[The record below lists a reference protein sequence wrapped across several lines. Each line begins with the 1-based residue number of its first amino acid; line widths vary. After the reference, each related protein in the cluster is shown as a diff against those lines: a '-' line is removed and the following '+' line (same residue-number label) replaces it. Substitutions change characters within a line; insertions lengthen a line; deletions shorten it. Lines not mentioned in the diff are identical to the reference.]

1 MAETKEQA
9 KKTKRKAQ
17 RRSKSDL
24 EPMDH
29 ILEALRDCKQ
39 VMDQGIITLEIQY
52 PHRVVFRVDEERF
65 KSLENWD
72 NEKQKKFRLILSREI
87 TLGLQSAL
95 SGDVFPDFIPFM
107 EQKEDRGKAELITEE
122 TRKHLV
128 TENIESLSRLKH
140 SSKHHVI
147 QSFDWEINTKERDR
161 RLGQLS
167 GLRYATVSL
176 WHTQPEP
183 SDPTPR
189 FFFWPNITDRP
200 EAQSLTLDLHP
211 YEIKTLINDLTKIL
225 KALEEDS

>member
-9 KKTKRKAQ
+9 KKIKKKAQ
-17 RRSKSDL
+17 RRSKSAL

-29 ILEALRDCKQ
+29 ILEALRDCNQ
-39 VMDQGIITLEIQY
+39 LMDQGIITLELQY
-52 PHRVVFRVDEERF
+52 PHRVVFRVDEETF

-72 NEKQKKFRLILSREI
+72 NEKQKKFRRLLSEEI

-95 SGDVFPDFIPFM
+95 SGDVIPNFGPFIDLR
-107 EQKEDRGKAELITEE
+107 EEREKAELITQE

-128 TENIESLSRLKH
+128 TETIESLSRLKH
-140 SSKHHVI
+140 SSKKHVL

-161 RLGQLS
+161 GLGQLS
-167 GLRYATVSL
+167 RMRYATVSL

-183 SDPTPR
+183 SEPTR
-189 FFFWPNITDRP
+189 RIFLWPNIDRSKD
-200 EAQSLTLDLHP
+200 QNLTLDLHP
-211 YEIKTLINDLTKIL
+211 YEIKGLINDLTKIL

>member
-9 KKTKRKAQ
+9 KKIKKKAQ
-17 RRSKSDL
+17 RRSKSAI

-29 ILEALRDCKQ
+29 ILEALRDCNQ
-39 VMDQGIITLEIQY
+39 LMDQGIITLELQY
-52 PHRVVFRVDEERF
+52 PHRVLFRVDEERF

-72 NEKQKKFRLILSREI
+72 NEKQKKFRRLLSEEI

-95 SGDVFPDFIPFM
+95 SGDVIPNFAPFIDLR
-107 EQKEDRGKAELITEE
+107 EEREKAELITEE

-140 SSKHHVI
+140 SSKNHVI

-167 GLRYATVSL
+167 RMRYATVSL
-176 WHTQPEP
+176 WHTQPGPSEP
-183 SDPTPR
+183 TR
-189 FFFWPNITDRP
+189 RIFFWPNIIDRA

-211 YEIKTLINDLTKIL
+211 YEIKGLINDLTKIL